1 MTTSSMVEV
10 AAAFFYGDPK
20 GKRLE

>member
-1 MTTSSMVEV
+1 MATSSMVEV